1 MYDRK
6 TLSPDL
12 EVIANPPSDPV
23 GFVWQVGL

>member
-6 TLSPDL
+6 TLSPDW
-12 EVIANPPSDPV
+12 EDIANPSSDPV